1 MNNIWQIVL
10 DVVVLAVVA
19 FIVATAIKQGF
30 VKSLFKC
37 TKMIIVVLL
46 TAIFGSYLAGFC
58 SEHIVS
64 RVIDGRV
71 TDMLVAKVEQ
81 GKEIADFDDLTK
93 DVPTVIKNITP
104 MQKVE
109 EYFNSLSGTE
119 VEKATKLGNKIEDV
133 SIGILSRVLS
143 YILSFVAIF
152 LFCSVAMFLV
162 EKFFEFPILNTI
174 NKIAGCIWGLSSAY
188 IVVSI
193 GLFFAALIFGSDFID
208 GTYLTKFFYRF
219 GLFTM

>member
-10 DVVVLAVVA
+10 DVVVFAVVA

-71 TDMLVAKVEQ
+71 TDVLVAKAEQ

-93 DVPTVIKNITP
+93 EVPSIIKKITP

-119 VEKATKLGNKIEDV
+119 VEKATMLGNKIEDV

-193 GLFFAALIFGSDFID
+193 GLFFVALIFGNDFID